1 MSCFC
6 SVCEKYFS
14 RKGSRQR
21 HVMSKHRNA
30 GITPFQTVPTV
41 FSQKCQWLR
50 FQHSFTSMIAGI
62 TGSRKT
68 AWLRSLLQ
76 QASETIYPL
85 LEGIVWCYSQ
95 WQPANTEMLVA
106 LPHIEF
112 VKGIPTPS
120 EQDSYF
126 DVNKRNL
133 IVFDD
138 QMIDASKDRRIV
150 NLFTRGSHH
159 RNLRVV
165 YIVQNL
171 FHQGKGSRSIS
182 LNSHYLVLFKKPRDK
197 LQILTLA
204 KQMYPGQ
211 TDFFLNQYEKAVIS
225 YLLIDLKTTTQDN
238 GQRRTN
244 VLPSEEG
251 FYQAGFQ
258 ENIPQEFLKY
268 LKQQNLSPVPLL
280 PAMQEIK
287 GNMDGV
293 LSRNDIWD
301 DEKAKRYFQL
311 QNRYLA
317 FKEQLNTRTRP
328 EEIISG
334 VPDLTSSTHLR

>member
-1 MSCFC
+1 M
-6 SVCEKYFS
+6 
-14 RKGSRQR
+14 QR
-21 HVMSKHRNA
+21 HVISKHCNTCL
-30 GITPFQTVPTV
+30 TPFQTVPMP
-41 FSQKCQWLR
+41 SKKCQR
-50 FQHSFTSMIAGI
+50 FRFEHPFTCMIAGM
-62 TGSRKT
+62 TGSGKT
-68 AWLRSLLQ
+68 AWVLSLLQ
-76 QASETIYPL
+76 QASEAIYLPPRIIGVIHNGSL
-85 LEGIVWCYSQ
+85 RIQ
-95 WQPANTEMLVA
+95 MLVA
-106 LPHIEF
+106 MPHIEF
-112 VKGIPTPS
+112 VKGIPTTL

-138 QMIDASKDRRIV
+138 QMIDASKDKRIV

-159 RNLRVV
+159 RNLSVI

-182 LNSHYLVLFKKPRDK
+182 LNSHYLVLFKNPRDK

-211 TDFFLNQYEKAVIS
+211 TDFFLNQYEEAVKRPFG

-238 GQRRTN
+238 CRLRTN

-251 FYQAGFQ
+251 FNQAVFQ
-258 ENIPQEFLKY
+258 ENIAQELLKF

-280 PAMQEIK
+280 RAMQEIQ
-287 GNMDGV
+287 GSMDDV
-293 LSRNDIWD
+293 LSRNDRRE
-301 DEKAKRYFQL
+301 DEKAKPYFQL

-317 FKEQLNTRTRP
+317 FKEQLNTT
-328 EEIISG
+328 
-334 VPDLTSSTHLR
+334 